1 LHVFAST
8 LQTVTTEGDPL
19 AAFRARL
26 RSCRE
31 ELGLNYEQAAKRA
44 GITGQRWRNIEIG
57 HEIKSGVRI
66 PANPRRSNLI
76 KMARAVEIP
85 VQEALQLAG
94 MATLSTTESRQIT
107 EQPRNALKALINE
120 LSEERVRALLHVAQ
134 TMTDPH
140 GSGSDYHTE
149 VIETPVELP
158 GQRDQLDNDNG
169 DQPSL
174 NPS

>member
-1 LHVFAST
+1 MA
-8 LQTVTTEGDPL
+8 TESDPL
-19 AAFRARL
+19 AAFRDQVR
-26 RSCRE
+26 RCRE
-31 ELGLNYEQAAKRA
+31 ELGLNYVEAGRRA
-44 GITGQRWRNIEIG
+44 GISGQRWRNIENG
-57 HEIKSGVRI
+57 YEIKSGVRI
-66 PANPRRSNLI
+66 PANPRRANLI
-76 KMARAVEIP
+76 KMAKAVEIP